1 MFKHVLIPLDGS
13 EIAEKAIDYARHIT
27 DPNGGHITLL
37 TALDVP
43 EYPPA
48 MYYPAGVA
56 AYEINQQTM
65 NEQVIPQA
73 QEYLQ
78 RIAESFKDAGY
89 ITHIEAIIGDP
100 AQTIVEHAEKHEA
113 DAIVMSTHGR
123 TGFSRWLFGS
133 VALKVLGSARC
144 PVFIIPARC
153 QN

>member
-13 EIAEKAIDYARHIT
+13 EVAEKALEYARHIT
-27 DPNGGHITLL
+27 DSDGGRITLL

-56 AYEINQQTM
+56 TYEINQQTM

-73 QEYLQ
+73 REYLM
-78 RIAESFKDAGY
+78 RIAESLTEAGY
-89 ITHIEAIIGDP
+89 TTQIEAIIGEP
-100 AQTIVEHAEKHEA
+100 ALTIVEHAEKH
-113 DAIVMSTHGR
+113 DVDVIVMSTHGR

-133 VALKVLGSARC
+133 VALKVLGSASC
-144 PVFIIPARC
+144 PVFIVPARC
-153 QN
+153 